1 VRRLAGEV
9 TQEVVIDVRL
19 AAREQRSPLGEIDEV
34 AITLAEDGEMDRSAR
49 PVRHDT
55 GGEI

>member
-9 TQEVVIDVRL
+9 TQEVVVDVCL
-19 AAREQRSPLGEIDEV
+19 AARDQRSPLGEIDEV

-49 PVRHDT
+49 PVRHGT
-55 GGEI
+55 GEQI